1 MRTRSA
7 AAAGGGGA
15 GAAAAASTGEEDE
28 AGLSGALLNATEAK
42 MRLTELIGEELAGQ
56 LAKPEWK
63 VRVLTHLCSGYVDTG
78 LE

>member
-1 MRTRSA
+1 M
-7 AAAGGGGA
+7 
-15 GAAAAASTGEEDE
+15 
-28 AGLSGALLNATEAK
+28 SGALLNATEAK